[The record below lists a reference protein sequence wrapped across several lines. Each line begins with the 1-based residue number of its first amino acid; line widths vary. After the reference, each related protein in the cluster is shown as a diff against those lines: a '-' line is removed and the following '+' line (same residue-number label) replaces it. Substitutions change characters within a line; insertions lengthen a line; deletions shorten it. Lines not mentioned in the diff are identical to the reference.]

1 MRTADEPGRRAG
13 IDTAGAGPGPVGGDR
28 PDVTGAL
35 AMDRR
40 EPRADDVRRA
50 LAALAAPMVV
60 MLTTACAAILC
71 ARRLSGGL
79 PAESRPLGLAL
90 ATLVGSG
97 LVIAAELATQRV
109 PRGRRT
115 GPRWTEPRKTGLAWA
130 ARAALACGLAALV
143 PPWPWP
149 PRWWPAVAAAGGA
162 LVGVTLIAPRGAGFR
177 GVGPSR
183 QRGGGAGDRG
193 RSTAPGTP
201 AADTAGAAPSAGP
214 VGADA
219 VPATGG
225 APASFASRETP
236 VDDADALVSD
246 SPSPPRGASLSHR
259 FTRFTRPIDEADCLL
274 GEMVVVVP
282 AGERVAP
289 GHLAFCPPFATSP
302 EIAVEAAADAAE
314 VEAAAVEVLP
324 WGARIECRLEEA
336 TDEPVTVTVSLSAV
350 AAAPPS
356 PADD

>member
-13 IDTAGAGPGPVGGDR
+13 IHTAGAGPGPVGGDR

-35 AMDRR
+35 AMDRQ

-90 ATLVGSG
+90 ATLVGAG
-97 LVIAAELATQRV
+97 LVLAAEMATRRMPGARGTW
-109 PRGRRT
+109 PRGTR
-115 GPRWTEPRKTGLAWA
+115 PRWTWLSWA

-162 LVGVTLIAPRGAGFR
+162 LVGVTLVGPR
-177 GVGPSR
+177 GVGPR
-183 QRGGGAGDRG
+183 GVGPTRRRGGGAGGRG
-193 RSTAPGTP
+193 RSSAPGTP
-201 AADTAGAAPSAGP
+201 AADTTGAVPSGRP
-214 VGADA
+214 VAAVA
-219 VPATGG
+219 VPASG
-225 APASFASRETP
+225 AGASFASPETP
-236 VDDADALVSD
+236 VADADALVSD
-246 SPSPPRGASLSHR
+246 SPSPPRGASLSQR
-259 FTRFTRPIDEADCLL
+259 FTRFTRPIDEADCVL

-289 GHLAFCPPFATSP
+289 GHLAFCPPFATAP
-302 EIAVEAAADAAE
+302 VIAVEAAADAAE

-350 AAAPPS
+350 AAAAPS